1 MNKELLQSLVCPVSG
16 GDLVYDIELDELRCE
31 KSKLAYPVR
40 DGIPIMIPDEAR
52 QIVEN
57 TPIDLDILSKSS
69 ENFYIKIHIPSAG
82 FI

>member
-16 GDLVYDIELDELRCE
+16 GELTYDNELDELHCE

-52 QIVEN
+52 QIVED
-57 TPIDLDILSKSS
+57 TPD
-69 ENFYIKIHIPSAG
+69 
-82 FI
+82 

>member
-16 GDLVYDIELDELRCE
+16 GDLVYDIDLDELRCD
-31 KSKLAYPVR
+31 KSKLAYPVI

-57 TPIDLDILSKSS
+57 VPD
-69 ENFYIKIHIPSAG
+69 
-82 FI
+82 

>member
-16 GDLVYDIELDELRCE
+16 GDLVYNIKLDELLCE

-52 QIVEN
+52 QIEEN
-57 TPIDLDILSKSS
+57 TPD
-69 ENFYIKIHIPSAG
+69 
-82 FI
+82 

>member
-1 MNKELLQSLVCPVSG
+1 MNRELLESLVCPASG
-16 GDLVYDIELDELRCE
+16 GCLAYDNELDELRCE

-57 TPIDLDILSKSS
+57 MTD
-69 ENFYIKIHIPSAG
+69 
-82 FI
+82 